1 MLSPVW
7 GVKPKRQQQQQQ
19 QQRPQ
24 PAEQKSPVLPLGVL
38 PWTALLTFRLGKKEM
53 LMVALIRLTES
64 LLLWSNEV
72 TDREVLNINYKVPQR
87 HDVAVFT
94 RHLHPYMC
102 I

>member
-1 MLSPVW
+1 
-7 GVKPKRQQQQQQ
+7 
-19 QQRPQ
+19 
-24 PAEQKSPVLPLGVL
+24 
-38 PWTALLTFRLGKKEM
+38 
-53 LMVALIRLTES
+53 MVALIRLTES